1 MEKGNVKKENN
12 TKSNTQIDYIKKDNS
27 KKEKR
32 IPVEDVSSV
41 KVPSFLQ
48 LIKKELK
55 EDKVAGGALL
65 ILIAILLTV
74 FICATFLTSPDVTR
88 INLATL
94 NQPPSAQYRLGTDG
108 SGRDMLPQ
116 LFMGARNSFL
126 IAFGVTLFGGVIGT
140 LVGLCA
146 GFYGGRVDHI
156 IMRVLDFI
164 SMLPRLMF
172 IIVLVSLIPNY
183 NVTTF
188 ILIVSAFSWISDAR
202 LIRAKT
208 LQQNGLD
215 YVQASKTL
223 GTRNIVIMFREVL
236 PNIGS
241 MIIVNLTL
249 SLAGNMGLETGLTFL
264 GFGLPFNTPSLGTLI
279 GYAATP
285 ENIQRRWW
293 QWLPAALFI
302 FIIMLCINF
311 IGQAVKR
318 AADSKQR
325 AA

>member
-1 MEKGNVKKENN
+1 MEK
-12 TKSNTQIDYIKKDNS
+12 D
-27 KKEKR
+27 KEKT
-32 IPVEDVSSV
+32 EDNTPNKDIKSM
-41 KVPSFLQ
+41 KAPSFLR
-48 LIKKELK
+48 LIEKELMQ
-55 EDKVAGGALL
+55 DKAASMSLL
-65 ILIAILLTV
+65 ILIAILTTV
-74 FICATFLTSPDVTR
+74 FICATFLPSPNSTR
-88 INLATL
+88 INLTKL
-94 NQPPSAQYRLGTDG
+94 NQAPSVKYLLGTDA

-116 LFMGARNSFL
+116 LFLGSRNSFL
-126 IAFGVTLFGGVIGT
+126 IALGVTLFGGIIGT
-140 LVGLCA
+140 VVGLCA
-146 GFYGGRVDHI
+146 GFYGGIVDGV

-188 ILIVSAFSWISDAR
+188 ILIITAFSWISDAR

-208 LQQNGLD
+208 LQQNSLE

-223 GTRNIVIMFREVL
+223 GTRNIIIMFREVL

-249 SLAGNMGLETGLTFL
+249 NLAGNMGLETGLTFL
-264 GFGLPFNTPSLGTLI
+264 GFGLPFDTPSLGTLI

-285 ENIQRRWW
+285 ENIQKRWW
-293 QWLPAALFI
+293 QWLPAALLI
-302 FIIMLCINF
+302 FTMMLCINF
-311 IGQAVKR
+311 VGQAVKR

>member
-1 MEKGNVKKENN
+1 MEKANTTKEARVPNKDVKSMKA
-12 TKSNTQIDYIKKDNS
+12 
-27 KKEKR
+27 
-32 IPVEDVSSV
+32 
-41 KVPSFLQ
+41 PSFLKLIEKE
-48 LIKKELK
+48 LIK
-55 EDKVAGGALL
+55 DKAASMSLL
-65 ILIAILLTV
+65 ILIGILLTV
-74 FICATFLTSPDVTR
+74 FICATFLNSPGSIR
-88 INLATL
+88 INLEKL
-94 NQPPSAQYRLGTDG
+94 NQGPSSEYLLGTDA

-116 LFMGARNSFL
+116 LFQGARNSFL
-126 IAFGVTLFGGVIGT
+126 IAFGVTLFGGIFGT

-146 GFYGGRVDHI
+146 GFYGGKVDHAM
-156 IMRVLDFI
+156 MRLLDFI

-188 ILIVSAFSWISDAR
+188 ILIITAFSWISDAR

-208 LQQNGLD
+208 LQQNSLD

-223 GTRNIVIMFREVL
+223 GTSNIVIMFREVL

-249 SLAGNMGLETGLTFL
+249 NLAGNMGLETGLTFL

-293 QWLPAALFI
+293 QWLPAAILI
-302 FIIMLCINF
+302 FTMMLCINF
-311 IGQAVKR
+311 VGQAVKR
-318 AADSKQR
+318 AADSRQR